1 MSNDNK
7 ANEENQRR
15 QFSPE
20 QKIQILRQHLLEKT
34 PISEVCEQHQITPT
48 QFYQWQKILFENGPA
63 AFARTS
69 GRRAHHPAEAR
80 VAKLEDK
87 LKRKDEVIAEIMAEY
102 IGLKKNLGEG

>member
-1 MSNDNK
+1 MSSDHK
-7 ANEENQRR
+7 ANEENLRR

-20 QKIQILRQHLLEKT
+20 QKIKILRQHLLEKT

-48 QFYQWQKILFENGPA
+48 QFYQWQKTLFENGPA
-63 AFARTS
+63 AFARPA
-69 GRRAHHPAEAR
+69 GRRPHNAAEAR

-102 IGLKKNLGEG
+102 IVLKKNLGES